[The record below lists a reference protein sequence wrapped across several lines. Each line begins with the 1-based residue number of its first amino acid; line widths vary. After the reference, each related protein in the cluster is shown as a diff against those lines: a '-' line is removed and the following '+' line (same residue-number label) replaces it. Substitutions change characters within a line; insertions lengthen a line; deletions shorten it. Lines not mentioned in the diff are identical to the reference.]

1 MLKIFNSD
9 RRRPYISTKR
19 LWEVNAW
26 DGFVNYLIMFINS
39 YYLMT
44 QRVLSQLKLRSG
56 IRLANQLLTV
66 KADFK
71 RSKD

>member
-1 MLKIFNSD
+1 MLKIFNSN
-9 RRRPYISTKR
+9 RHGPYVSTKR
-19 LWEVNAW
+19 LWEVNVRG
-26 DGFVNYLIMFINS
+26 GFDNYLIIFINS

-44 QRVLSQLKLRSG
+44 HKVLSQLKLRSG